1 MNKYEIQDD
10 WIDYLMTV
18 TEGIPLYIWYI
29 IYLINK
35 KELKI
40 NDFDYL
46 PKNKESFEDNLFSS
60 DFLKT
65 DYKKNN
71 IN

>member
-1 MNKYEIQDD
+1 MELRLTMNLTDG
-10 WIDYLMTV
+10 V
-18 TEGIPLYIWYI
+18 PLYIWYI

-40 NDFDYL
+40 NDFDNL
-46 PKNKESFEDNLFSS
+46 PKNRKSLEDIVFSS

-65 DYKKNN
+65 DYKLYSP
-71 IN
+71 